1 MPNPFE
7 ILAEARIR
15 DWQRRK
21 ERGEHNT
28 TTPNSMGE
36 SLEAQLLHQI
46 TELIARRSQSDPA
59 ERLRLD
65 REARD
70 LEIRLMVT
78 LEGNG
83 LPLAARRIAAELE
96 RIRAGNSPSSSGSA
110 R

>member
-21 ERGEHNT
+21 DRGELPST
-28 TTPNSMGE
+28 VPDAPGE
-36 SLEAQLLHQI
+36 SLELQLLHQI
-46 TELIARRSQSDPA
+46 TELIARIPHAEPA
-59 ERLRLD
+59 EQVRLE
-65 REARD
+65 RESRN

-96 RIRAGNSPSSSGSA
+96 SIRARHRP
-110 R
+110 

>member
-21 ERGEHNT
+21 EQGEIH
-28 TTPNSMGE
+28 PVASDSAGE

-46 TELIARRSQSDPA
+46 TELIARVSQADPA

-96 RIRAGNSPSSSGSA
+96 RIRAGRPPASSGSA
-110 R
+110 E

>member
-1 MPNPFE
+1 MPSPFE

-21 ERGEHNT
+21 DRGELEAAA
-28 TTPNSMGE
+28 PDSVGD

-46 TELIARRSQSDPA
+46 TELIARIPQSDPA

-65 REARD
+65 REARN

-96 RIRAGNSPSSSGSA
+96 RIRAANPPSSSGSI